1 MNAQNYF
8 GARPLHA
15 AAIGR
20 SLEIC
25 KMLVCCGAKAEAKT
39 NTNDAE
45 TALSIL
51 SNARDV
57 TYSKCQEYK
66 RLTDMIRFL
75 RPVPYI
81 QKIQFR
87 VFCELVAFHR
97 AFPVVVWSTVKEFL
111 GGYYLSPDTIRIER
125 ERSNSQS
132 GQFSVSEDDWNTD
145 EDEDESQNLTVDDL
159 EDDLLIDF
167 NSDWDDDDYEEEETY
182 PRYRTE

>member
-1 MNAQNYF
+1 MSHTTSHTYVT
-8 GARPLHA
+8 
-15 AAIGR
+15 
-20 SLEIC
+20 LE
-25 KMLVCCGAKAEAKT
+25 LQ
-39 NTNDAE
+39 DAE

-51 SNARDV
+51 SNARNV
-57 TYSKCQEYK
+57 TYSKCQEYR

-81 QKIQFR
+81 QKVQFR

-125 ERSNSQS
+125 EQHSDGHT
-132 GQFSVSEDDWNTD
+132 GQLSVSEDDWNTD
-145 EDEDESQNLTVDDL
+145 EDEFESQQNLTVDDL

-167 NSDWDDDDYEEEETY
+167 NSEGDDNYEEEEEEEY
-182 PRYRTE
+182 FPRYRTE